1 MQLYGSQKAPTV
13 VIASDPHNDSVSSE
27 KLRDLSDIT

>member
-1 MQLYGSQKAPTV
+1 MQLRGSQKAPTV
-13 VIASDPHNDSVSSE
+13 VIASDPQDDPVSSE